1 MVWRNKTG
9 RMTTQIR
16 DICAILSGLLIA
28 QDYKKGQELVKDRC
42 FAENEDFFQVGRC
55 TARERKCVV
64 DVHAVL
70 GSGA

>member
-42 FAENEDFFQVGRC
+42 FAENEDFFQVGKMYSHRVC
-55 TARERKCVV
+55 
-64 DVHAVL
+64 L
-70 GSGA
+70 